1 MENTHDIVFMKD
13 LPSEVSRLKR
23 VLEERLKTPVAL
35 IGNGE
40 DFKRIIF

>member
-1 MENTHDIVFMKD
+1 MESTSDIKRMEE
-13 LPSEVSRLKR
+13 LPQELLRAKGF
-23 VLEERLKTPVAL
+23 LEERLRTPVAL